1 MLADDD
7 LGAVDLDHCHDPKT
21 GAIDAWAQ
29 KEIDAANGAYVEVTV
44 SSRGLRI
51 LGVVAGGEL
60 GRKWKI
66 PNTTNG
72 AAIEVYRRTNRY
84 VTISGA
90 QISGGAELTDIDVV
104 LDDIARRFD
113 TEKPQTP
120 KPSSSSSSERH
131 NADIDALI
139 TSGAPQGVRS
149 EMFSRVVWALATA
162 GYSLDEIQGKL
173 AAHPDAIASKYS
185 GRLEKEVE
193 RCLRKWSIK
202 NPKSATSGAPG

>member
-60 GRKWKI
+60 GRKWRFRTRRTARRSKL
-66 PNTTNG
+66 
-72 AAIEVYRRTNRY
+72 RRTNRY

-90 QISGGAELTDIDVV
+90 QISGGAESTDIDVV

-120 KPSSSSSSERH
+120 KPARSSSSSSERH

-139 TSGAPQGVRS
+139 TSGGA
-149 EMFSRVVWALATA
+149 A
-162 GYSLDEIQGKL
+162 G
-173 AAHPDAIASKYS
+173 
-185 GRLEKEVE
+185 
-193 RCLRKWSIK
+193 
-202 NPKSATSGAPG
+202 GAQ

>member
-66 PNTTNG
+66 PNTTTG
-72 AAIEVYRRTNRY
+72 ATIEVYTRTNRY
-84 VTISGA
+84 VRIRGA
-90 QISGGAELTDIDVV
+90 QKSGGAELPHMPWCSMTSPGGS
-104 LDDIARRFD
+104 
-113 TEKPQTP
+113 TPKPQTP
-120 KPSSSSSSERH
+120 KPATLSSSSSRRLRRQATRSSRRE
-131 NADIDALI
+131 
-139 TSGAPQGVRS
+139 GA
-149 EMFSRVVWALATA
+149 A
-162 GYSLDEIQGKL
+162 
-173 AAHPDAIASKYS
+173 
-185 GRLEKEVE
+185 E
-193 RCLRKWSIK
+193 RCAVRC
-202 NPKSATSGAPG
+202 SAV